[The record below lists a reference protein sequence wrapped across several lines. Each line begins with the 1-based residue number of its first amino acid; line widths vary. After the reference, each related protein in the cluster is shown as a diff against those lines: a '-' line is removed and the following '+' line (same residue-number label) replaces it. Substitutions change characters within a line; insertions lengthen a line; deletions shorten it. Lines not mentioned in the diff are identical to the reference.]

1 MEALS
6 ATLRG
11 IAARGPLGLFIDGQ
25 WRASSGDR
33 HVDVIA
39 PHTEERLLRYTEP
52 SHADTEA
59 AVAAARAAFDT
70 GPWPQLSPPER
81 GVILKRVADQL
92 RARMPELAEAWTGQV
107 GATIGFSRRASQ
119 QAPGLFDYYGDLI
132 AMHPFVEP
140 RARSSGGRV
149 HVVQEPVGV
158 VVAITPWNAPLVLLC
173 YKVAAAL
180 AAGCTVVAKPSP
192 ETPIDAYILA
202 ECISAAGVPDGVFN
216 LLPAGREVGEQL
228 IRHPLVDKVSF
239 TGSTQAGRLIGVA
252 CAERLARVGLELGG
266 KSAAIVLEDADLA
279 KVLPSLVPYSMP
291 ITGQV
296 CFALTRVL
304 VPAQRR
310 EEVLQAYCA
319 ALSAVKLGDP
329 FAADTGMGP
338 LALGRQLE
346 RVQSYIAQGS
356 AEGAQ
361 LVMGGNRPAHLPR
374 GFFIEPTVFANV
386 TPDMTIAREEIFGPV
401 VSFIDYHD
409 EADMIAKAN
418 ASDYGLHGT
427 VYSEDV
433 DRAYR
438 IARRVRS
445 GSHSINGMW
454 VDIEMPFGGVKHS
467 GIGREGG
474 IEGLHAFLETKTVYL
489 G

>member
-11 IAARGPLGLFIDGQ
+11 IAARGPLGLFIGGQ

-33 HVDVIA
+33 DVDVIA

-52 SHADTEA
+52 SPADTEA
-59 AVAAARAAFDT
+59 AIAAARAAFDT
-70 GPWPQLSPPER
+70 GPWPQLSPQER
-81 GVILKRVADQL
+81 GAVLKRVAAQL

-107 GATIGFSRRASQ
+107 GATIGFSRHASQ

-132 AMHPFVEP
+132 ATHPFVEP
-140 RARSSGGRV
+140 RARANGGRV
-149 HVVQEPVGV
+149 HIVQEPVGV
-158 VVAITPWNAPLVLLC
+158 VATITPWNAPLVLLC

-216 LLPAGREVGEQL
+216 LLPGGREVGEQL
-228 IRHPLVDKVSF
+228 IRHPQVDKVSF

-266 KSAAIVLEDADLA
+266 KSAAIVLDDADIA
-279 KVLPSLVPYSMP
+279 KLLPSLVPYSMP

-310 EEVLQAYCA
+310 EEILQAYCA
-319 ALSAVKLGDP
+319 
-329 FAADTGMGP
+329 
-338 LALGRQLE
+338 
-346 RVQSYIAQGS
+346 
-356 AEGAQ
+356 
-361 LVMGGNRPAHLPR
+361 
-374 GFFIEPTVFANV
+374 
-386 TPDMTIAREEIFGPV
+386 
-401 VSFIDYHD
+401 
-409 EADMIAKAN
+409 
-418 ASDYGLHGT
+418 
-427 VYSEDV
+427 
-433 DRAYR
+433 
-438 IARRVRS
+438 
-445 GSHSINGMW
+445 
-454 VDIEMPFGGVKHS
+454 
-467 GIGREGG
+467 
-474 IEGLHAFLETKTVYL
+474 
-489 G
+489 